1 VLDVVECDMAEEQ
14 EGVVDWVAAFPPEPT
29 NLESLSFECYEPPVA
44 FAALEA
50 LVARSPFLSRLG
62 VNLHVSLGQLRRLMA
77 VAPSL
82 SHLGT
87 GSFRPAEGGEEGTGF
102 GEVVNA
108 FVSAGRARTLV
119 SLSGFR
125 DLAQEYLPTIAV
137 VCAHLKSLDL
147 SYAAVTPNQILM
159 FIGQCYNLETLWVL
173 DCFLDLF
180 CLFFVLCFA
189 DEDLFARYL
198 TRCATKGS
206 SPWEFLARSS
216 SLFVCSH

>member
-1 VLDVVECDMAEEQ
+1 MLDVVECDMAEGQQ
-14 EGVVDWVAAFPPEPT
+14 EVVDWVAAFPPEPT

-44 FAALEA
+44 FDALEA
-50 LVARSPFLSRLG
+50 LVARSPRLSRLG

-77 VAPSL
+77 LAPRL

-87 GSFRPAEGGEEGTGF
+87 GSFRPAEVGEEGAGF

-125 DLAQEYLPTIAV
+125 HLAQEYLPTIAV

-147 SYAAVTPNQILM
+147 SYTAVTPNQILM

-173 DCFLDLF
+173 NC
-180 CLFFVLCFA
+180 
-189 DEDLFARYL
+189 
-198 TRCATKGS
+198 
-206 SPWEFLARSS
+206 P
-216 SLFVCSH
+216 